1 MLKIGG
7 FLVEFNIAI
16 SKRFAAIRKWR
27 LLSLFVQIPHPADVL
42 FLTIAIL
49 LAFAAAPSHASGI
62 TYTYDSLGRVVTLTY
77 DNGTQ
82 ITYAY
87 DAAGNRTT
95 QGVVCGTGG
104 C

>member
-1 MLKIGG
+1 MNTRT
-7 FLVEFNIAI
+7 V
-16 SKRFAAIRKWR
+16 
-27 LLSLFVQIPHPADVL
+27 
-42 FLTIAIL
+42 FLTLSFL
-49 LAFAAAPSHASGI
+49 LAFTGVPCHASGI
-62 TYTYDSLGRVVTLTY
+62 TYTYDALGRVITLTY
-77 DNGTQ
+77 DNGTK